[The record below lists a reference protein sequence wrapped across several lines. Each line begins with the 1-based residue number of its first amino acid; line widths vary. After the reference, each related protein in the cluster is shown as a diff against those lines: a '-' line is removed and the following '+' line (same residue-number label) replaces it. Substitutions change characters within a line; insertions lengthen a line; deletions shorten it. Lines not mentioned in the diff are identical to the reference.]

1 MKKMKN
7 INNLTDLR
15 REIESLRL
23 QQGSDVL
30 ALKEQAQIT
39 YESLKLVNLLKGVFK
54 DLTSTT
60 DFKDGLVN
68 SSLGLGVGYLTKK
81 VVLGAT
87 HNPLKQ
93 LIGILLQ
100 STVTNVVSKN
110 GDDIKESVY
119 KLIGNLIKKIKES
132 RESHL
137 N

>member
-23 QQGSDVL
+23 QQVSDVQ
-30 ALKEQAQIT
+30 ALKEQAKIT

-54 DLTSTT
+54 DLTSTL
-60 DFKDGLVN
+60 DFKDGLIN
-68 SSLGLGVGYLTKK
+68 TSLGLGVGYLTKK

-87 HNPLKQ
+87 HNPFKQ
-93 LIGILLQ
+93 LIGVLLQ

-119 KLIGNLIKKIKES
+119 KLIGNLIKRIKES

>member
-1 MKKMKN
+1 MKN
-7 INNLTDLR
+7 IINLTELR

-23 QQGSDVL
+23 KQGSDAL
-30 ALKEQAQIT
+30 ALKEQAKIT
-39 YESLKLVNLLKGVFK
+39 YESLKLVNLLKGVFN
-54 DLTSTT
+54 DLTSTP

-68 SSLGLGVGYLTKK
+68 TSLGLGVGYLTKK

-93 LIGILLQ
+93 LMGVLLQ
-100 STVTNVVSKN
+100 STVTNIVSKN
-110 GDDIKESVY
+110 GDDLKEGVY

-132 RESHL
+132 RQSRL

>member
-23 QQGSDVL
+23 QQVSDVQ
-30 ALKEQAQIT
+30 ALKEQAKIT

-54 DLTSTT
+54 DLTSTL
-60 DFKDGLVN
+60 DFKDGLIN
-68 SSLGLGVGYLTKK
+68 TSLGLGVGYLTKK

-87 HNPLKQ
+87 HNPFKQ
-93 LIGILLQ
+93 LIGVLLQ